1 MKTEIKERIDKIN
14 RGQVPEGYKKSKFG
28 IIPEDWDIKKLK
40 EVTDYVDYRGK
51 TPRKVAEGV
60 FLVTAKNIKEGYID
74 YNISK
79 EYVSEEEYD
88 LIMKRGKPKIGDVLF
103 TTEAPLGNVAQVDRE
118 NIALAQRVIKFR
130 GKNNLSNDYL
140 KYYLLGE
147 IFQSLLK
154 NKAIGSTV
162 LGIQG
167 KQLHNL
173 EICVPLIEEQQ
184 KIADILSTWDKAIE
198 LKEKLI
204 EQKKEQKKG
213 LMQRLLT
220 GKIRWNDGKKL
231 SKFDIKRR
239 LEMIRRGEVPEG
251 YKKTKIGILPDDWAT
266 KKAKDIFENY
276 SDKKHNGD
284 LEVLSSTQDKGI
296 IPRSQLDI
304 DIKYDEGN
312 LKNYKRVQ
320 KGNFI
325 ISLRSFQ
332 GGIEFSDYDGI
343 ISPAYTVLRNKID
356 IDHAFYRHLFKTEG
370 FINRLSS
377 VIYGIRDGKQIG
389 YGDFGEMLLQYP
401 SPKEQQQISNILNT
415 YELEI
420 GLLEQELESLK
431 KQKKG
436 LMQLLLAGKI
446 RVKC

>member
-1 MKTEIKERIDKIN
+1 MKPEIKERIDKIN

-204 EQKKEQKKG
+204 EQKKELKKG
-213 LMQRLLT
+213 LMQKLLT
-220 GKIRWNDGKKL
+220 GEVRLPGFEGEWKEVKLKDLGVLKAGSAFPEKYQNQLNGKYPFFKVSDMNNEENEKYMLTANNYISEDIRTELKASVIPKNSIVFAKVGAALFLERKRLLKFDSCIDNNMMALVVKENIDFSFVYYLLLNMKL
-231 SKFDIKRR
+231 SRYSNVGALPSLNSKDVYSIKCK
-239 LEMIRRGEVPEG
+239 VPE
-251 YKKTKIGILPDDWAT
+251 TFEEQ
-266 KKAKDIFENY
+266 KAISRFL
-276 SDKKHNGD
+276 SLFDK
-284 LEVLSSTQDKGI
+284 E
-296 IPRSQLDI
+296 
-304 DIKYDEGN
+304 
-312 LKNYKRVQ
+312 
-320 KGNFI
+320 
-325 ISLRSFQ
+325 ISLLQNELLS
-332 GGIEFSDYDGI
+332 IE
-343 ISPAYTVLRNKID
+343 
-356 IDHAFYRHLFKTEG
+356 
-370 FINRLSS
+370 
-377 VIYGIRDGKQIG
+377 Q
-389 YGDFGEMLLQYP
+389 
-401 SPKEQQQISNILNT
+401 
-415 YELEI
+415 
-420 GLLEQELESLK
+420 
-431 KQKKG
+431 QKKG
-436 LMQLLLAGKI
+436 LMQLLLTGKV
-446 RVKC
+446 RVKV

>member
-1 MKTEIKERIDKIN
+1 MKPEIKERIDKIN

-204 EQKKEQKKG
+204 EQKKELKKG
-213 LMQRLLT
+213 LMQKLLT
-220 GKIRWNDGKKL
+220 GEVRVPGFNGEWKEYRLGTLSEISTGNKDTKDKVENGSYPFFVRSEKIERINSYSYDGEAILIPGDGNVGKIYHYING
-231 SKFDIKRR
+231 KFDFHQR
-239 LEMIRRGEVPEG
+239 V
-251 YKKTKIGILPDDWAT
+251 YKISDFNNKCIGKFIYYYLQQYFYREAMKYSAKAT
-266 KKAKDIFENY
+266 VD
-276 SDKKHNGD
+276 
-284 LEVLSSTQDKGI
+284 
-296 IPRSQLDI
+296 
-304 DIKYDEGN
+304 
-312 LKNYKRVQ
+312 
-320 KGNFI
+320 
-325 ISLRSFQ
+325 SLRLPMLTDMIIRLPEIPEQIAIVKILDAADKEISF
-332 GGIEFSDYDGI
+332 
-343 ISPAYTVLRNKID
+343 
-356 IDHAFYRHLFKTEG
+356 
-370 FINRLSS
+370 
-377 VIYGIRDGKQIG
+377 
-389 YGDFGEMLLQYP
+389 
-401 SPKEQQQISNILNT
+401 LN
-415 YELEI
+415 
-420 GLLEQELESLK
+420 QELEKLNL
-431 KQKKG
+431 QKKG
-436 LMQLLLAGKI
+436 LMQLLLTGKV
-446 RVKC
+446 RVKV

>member
-1 MKTEIKERIDKIN
+1 MKPEIKERIDKIN

-204 EQKKEQKKG
+204 EQKKE
-213 LMQRLLT
+213 LMQKLLT
-220 GKIRWNDGKKL
+220 GEV
-231 SKFDIKRR
+231 R
-239 LEMIRRGEVPEG
+239 LPG
-251 YKKTKIGILPDDWAT
+251 YKYSWKVYTIEQLAEFFTDGDWIEAPYITEDGVLLIQTGNIGIGEYIEKNNMKFISEKSFIELNCTEVKPGDILICRLADPIGRSCIVPNTGMKMITAVDVAIFRVNNNLAVTEFINYKLNLPKTLRKMDSLGAGST
-266 KKAKDIFENY
+266 RKRISRKNLGKVKLTIP
-276 SDKKHNGD
+276 D
-284 LEVLSSTQDKGI
+284 LEEQKAIV
-296 IPRSQLDI
+296 DI
-304 DIKYDEGN
+304 
-312 LKNYKRVQ
+312 
-320 KGNFI
+320 
-325 ISLRSFQ
+325 
-332 GGIEFSDYDGI
+332 
-343 ISPAYTVLRNKID
+343 
-356 IDHAFYRHLFKTEG
+356 
-370 FINRLSS
+370 
-377 VIYGIRDGKQIG
+377 
-389 YGDFGEMLLQYP
+389 LLQIE
-401 SPKEQQQISNILNT
+401 KNIV
-415 YELEI
+415 
-420 GLLEQELESLK
+420 LLEKELGELK

-436 LMQLLLAGKI
+436 LMQLLLTGKV
-446 RVKC
+446 RVKV